1 MMMSKGV
8 LCRRLSSLPSPPQ
21 WTQHRAAAASTA
33 MCSHPPQNIS
43 ENNGMIN
50 RHVLAKSTAETSS
63 QSSNVLL
70 AYGVAASAAAA
81 VIYQSSGHQNS
92 SHQRWGGVTRR
103 YHNTAHC
110 ESNNRSTNNNNQKHQ
125 NDPQEKEGSDP
136 DSFFDLAQQWANEVL
151 LSKSNSTTSAG
162 GNNDSGTKVESIS
175 VPSTTE
181 IDTPE
186 EALLYKLGLIGNKS
200 SSMSAENNDDQPST
214 SKDNLQDSKIQN
226 NSSITRLMQSAFSKI
241 QDELQSS
248 IPKPSSSTDPAT
260 PEGTESSTANQQ
272 ESDAAKSFADNV
284 SSFFSRKS
292 SNPDIAE
299 IIQQAQNIAN
309 NDGASQTLSSSSSS
323 GFLSQVLYFQ
333 QNAKSIQK
341 TLESSFGP
349 YISDDINLSDL
360 FQSIPSIAAAHYY
373 LEHQESIKTPSWKR
387 RRHRFQP
394 SVEVMKVNEL
404 NEALILSELSYADS
418 VEEVREGLESL
429 YDEDW
434 SDEESGGRSKKK
446 DKRKTNSS
454 NKAQWELLFC
464 DTQSRPNE
472 PSHFLA
478 IQKNASQYDDT
489 LHVLMV
495 VRGTKSMGDLITDA
509 MMEATDYEYDG
520 VQGKA
525 HVGITRSGEY
535 LTKRHKK
542 LLATLLQLSDKRKL
556 DVTLIGHSLGAGA
569 ATIAA
574 MNMMN
579 SDQFARDIGNG
590 GDNTVKI
597 SANVIG
603 FGCPALLSQNLS
615 LMTRNF
621 VTTVIADADVIPR
634 MSGATLVNLLLDL
647 NQFEYQDLAERDV
660 EQALRELQGRFSDS
674 SPTMVGNR
682 QSNKQVPFSIDE
694 DAIQKVMGYVHRS
707 IDKVSGGEGDMS
719 KPSGKNVAAD
729 KMIPCLFPPGTCI
742 HFYRDGSGIDGAYVP
757 CTFFDEI
764 DVARTMV
771 DDHLISSGYRKI
783 FLNMMRDFHKDD
795 HFSFERRRT

>member
-1 MMMSKGV
+1 MMMSTKGF
-8 LCRRLSSLPSPPQ
+8 LYRRLSSLPSPPQ
-21 WTQHRAAAASTA
+21 WTQHRAAAASTVM
-33 MCSHPPQNIS
+33 MCSPPPQNIS
-43 ENNGMIN
+43 ENNEMIN
-50 RHVLAKSTAETSS
+50 RHVMAKSTAETSS

-81 VIYQSSGHQNS
+81 VIYQSSGQHQNS

-110 ESNNRSTNNNNQKHQ
+110 ESNNSSTNNNNNNQTHQ
-125 NDPQEKEGSDP
+125 NDSPEKEVSDP

-162 GNNDSGTKVESIS
+162 ENNNSGTKLESN
-175 VPSTTE
+175 STTE

-186 EALLYKLGLIGNKS
+186 EALLYKLGLIGNRS
-200 SSMSAENNDDQPST
+200 SSSSTENNDDQPST
-214 SKDNLQDSKIQN
+214 SEDNLQDSNIQN
-226 NSSITRLMQSAFSKI
+226 NSSITRLMQSAFNKI

-260 PEGTESSTANQQ
+260 PEGIESSFDNQQ
-272 ESDAAKSFADNV
+272 ESDVAKSDFLSFADNV

-309 NDGASQTLSSSSSS
+309 NDGASQTLSSSSSSS

-404 NEALILSELSYADS
+404 NEALVLSELSYADS

-434 SDEESGGRSKKK
+434 SDEESGGISKKK
-446 DKRKTNSS
+446 GKRKTSGS

-574 MNMMN
+574 MNMMD

-590 GDNTVKI
+590 GDKNVKV

-615 LMTRNF
+615 LMTKNF

-634 MSGATLVNLLLDL
+634 S
-647 NQFEYQDLAERDV
+647 E
-660 EQALRELQGRFSDS
+660 
-674 SPTMVGNR
+674 
-682 QSNKQVPFSIDE
+682 
-694 DAIQKVMGYVHRS
+694 
-707 IDKVSGGEGDMS
+707 
-719 KPSGKNVAAD
+719 
-729 KMIPCLFPPGTCI
+729 
-742 HFYRDGSGIDGAYVP
+742 
-757 CTFFDEI
+757 
-764 DVARTMV
+764 
-771 DDHLISSGYRKI
+771 
-783 FLNMMRDFHKDD
+783 
-795 HFSFERRRT
+795 SFEVLNPCIVDETRFCCC

>member
-33 MCSHPPQNIS
+33 MCSPPQQNIS

-110 ESNNRSTNNNNQKHQ
+110 ESNNSSTNNNNQKHQ
-125 NDPQEKEGSDP
+125 NNPPEKEGSDS

-151 LSKSNSTTSAG
+151 LSKSNSTTSVG
-162 GNNDSGTKVESIS
+162 ENNNSGTKVESN
-175 VPSTTE
+175 STTE

-186 EALLYKLGLIGNKS
+186 EALLYKLGLIGNRS
-200 SSMSAENNDDQPST
+200 SSSSTENNDDQPST
-214 SKDNLQDSKIQN
+214 SKDNLQDSNIQN
-226 NSSITRLMQSAFSKI
+226 NTSITRLMQSAFSKI

-260 PEGTESSTANQQ
+260 PEGIESSSANQQ

-429 YDEDW
+429 YAEDW
-434 SDEESGGRSKKK
+434 SDEESGGKSKKK

-590 GDNTVKI
+590 GDKNVKV

-615 LMTRNF
+615 LVTKNF

-674 SPTMVGNR
+674 SLTMVGNR

>member
-1 MMMSKGV
+1 MLACVGISIRVVDRGVAGSLKERGSTTSLIICPASNSLIMLLSNMS
-8 LCRRLSSLPSPPQ
+8 LCRRLSSLSSPP
-21 WTQHRAAAASTA
+21 RAAAVASTT
-33 MCSHPPQNIS
+33 MLSSSTQPNIS
-43 ENNGMIN
+43 GNNEIIIHQN
-50 RHVLAKSTAETSS
+50 VVQAT
-63 QSSNVLL
+63 SNVLL
-70 AYGVAASAAAA
+70 AYGVAASTAAA
-81 VIYQSSGHQNS
+81 VIYQSNGHQNS
-92 SHQRWGGVTRR
+92 IHQTWGGVTRR
-103 YHNTAHC
+103 YHETAHC
-110 ESNNRSTNNNNQKHQ
+110 ESNDGSNNQKQQ
-125 NDPQEKEGSDP
+125 NNPRKKKESDS

-151 LSKSNSTTSAG
+151 LSKSNLAKSAG
-162 GNNDSGTKVESIS
+162 ENNNIGSKLESNS
-175 VPSTTE
+175 VPSSADIATA
-181 IDTPE
+181 E
-186 EALLYKLGLIGNKS
+186 EALLYKLGLMGNKS
-200 SSMSAENNDDQPST
+200 PSSSENTNDQPLT
-214 SKDNLQDSKIQN
+214 SNNNVHDSNAKNN
-226 NSSITRLMQSAFSKI
+226 NSSVTQMMQSVLKKV
-241 QDELQSS
+241 QDEIKSS
-248 IPKPSSSTDPAT
+248 IPKPSLSTDPTNPSA
-260 PEGTESSTANQQ
+260 ESSSTSQQ
-272 ESDAAKSFADNV
+272 QIDATKSSDFLSFADNI

-299 IIQQAQNIAN
+299 IIQQAQSIAN
-309 NDGASQTLSSSSSS
+309 NDGASSTLSSSSSSS

-373 LEHQESIKTPSWKR
+373 LEHQDSIKTPSWKR
-387 RRHRFQP
+387 RKHRFQP

-404 NEALILSELSYADS
+404 NEALMLSELSYADS
-418 VEEVREGLESL
+418 VEEVREGLERL
-429 YDEDW
+429 YDDDNG
-434 SDEESGGRSKKK
+434 SDEKSGGKSKKK
-446 DKRKTNSS
+446 EKSKASRG

-525 HVGITRSGEY
+525 HVGICRSGEY

-556 DVTLIGHSLGAGA
+556 DITLIGHSLGAGA

-579 SDQFARDIGNG
+579 SNQFARDIGNG
-590 GDNTVKI
+590 VDYDVKV

-603 FGCPALLSQNLS
+603 FGCPALLSRDLS

-634 MSGATLVNLLLDL
+634 S
-647 NQFEYQDLAERDV
+647 E
-660 EQALRELQGRFSDS
+660 
-674 SPTMVGNR
+674 
-682 QSNKQVPFSIDE
+682 
-694 DAIQKVMGYVHRS
+694 
-707 IDKVSGGEGDMS
+707 
-719 KPSGKNVAAD
+719 
-729 KMIPCLFPPGTCI
+729 
-742 HFYRDGSGIDGAYVP
+742 
-757 CTFFDEI
+757 
-764 DVARTMV
+764 
-771 DDHLISSGYRKI
+771 
-783 FLNMMRDFHKDD
+783 
-795 HFSFERRRT
+795 